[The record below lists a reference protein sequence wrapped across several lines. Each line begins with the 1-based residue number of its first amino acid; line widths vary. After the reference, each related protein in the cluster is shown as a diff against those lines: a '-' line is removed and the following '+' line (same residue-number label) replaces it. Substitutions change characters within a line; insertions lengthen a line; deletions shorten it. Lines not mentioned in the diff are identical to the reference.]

1 MPVVERAGEPGG
13 MRAARH
19 RSAVLRMDDGLLET
33 PSTAWLVPFLLLD
46 LRESDAYG
54 HELRWRMSDHG
65 FHERRPGTVYW
76 ILRQIE
82 GEGMVFCDRDGDGYE
97 TSERRY
103 SITEAGESYLEFW
116 AESLVR
122 YREEIDL
129 FSEVYERT
137 GGGGHK

>member
-1 MPVVERAGEPGG
+1 
-13 MRAARH
+13 
-19 RSAVLRMDDGLLET
+19 MDEGLLKA

-46 LRESDAYG
+46 LRGSDAYG
-54 HELRWRMSDHG
+54 HELRRRMSDFG
-65 FHERRPGTVYW
+65 FHERRPGTVYRT
-76 ILRQIE
+76 LRQIE
-82 GEGMVFCDRDGDGYE
+82 GEGMVFCDRDEDGHE
-97 TSERRY
+97 TPERRY

-137 GGGGHK
+137 GRGVRK

>member
-1 MPVVERAGEPGG
+1 
-13 MRAARH
+13 
-19 RSAVLRMDDGLLET
+19 MDDGVLEA

-46 LRESDAYG
+46 LRGSEAYG
-54 HELRWRMSDHG
+54 HELRRRMSDLG
-65 FHERRPGTVYW
+65 FHERRPGAVYR
-76 ILRQIE
+76 ILLQVE

-103 SITEAGESYLEFW
+103 SIAEAGESYLEFW

-129 FSEVYERT
+129 FSEVYERI
-137 GGGGHK
+137 GREVRK